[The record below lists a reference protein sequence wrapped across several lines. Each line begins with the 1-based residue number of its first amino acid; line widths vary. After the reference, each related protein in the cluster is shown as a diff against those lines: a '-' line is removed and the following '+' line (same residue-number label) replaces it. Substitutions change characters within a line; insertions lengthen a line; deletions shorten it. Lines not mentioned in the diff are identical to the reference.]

1 VRDNALVLEVI
12 AGADGLDPR
21 QYAPK
26 VEAYTEALGKG
37 VRGLKIGIMAEG
49 FQLPNLD
56 ARVAEKVRAAVARL
70 QELGATVGEI
80 SVPEHS
86 LAGRSGPLSAAR
98 G

>member
-1 VRDNALVLEVI
+1 M
-12 AGADGLDPR
+12 
-21 QYAPK
+21 
-26 VEAYTEALGKG
+26 EAYTEALGKG

-86 LAGRSGPLSAAR
+86 LAGGALVPYRLR
-98 G
+98 GADRADDAWQRHGL